1 MQPRRHE
8 GRTKKIGVSSWSS
21 WLRGQGCGGPPCVA
35 ESEQATMLNKISR
48 RAALQLVGAAP
59 AAAALVWTPAEA
71 AQAHTHAQQARAAA
85 AKQSKPYKP
94 KFFTAHEYAMVAVLV
109 DLIIPKDERSGGA
122 TDAGVPE
129 FMDFMLIDQP
139 RRQVAMRGGL
149 ALIDRMCEEL
159 FAKRFVACSDEQ
171 RRHILDQ
178 IAYTDDV
185 PPARTQAVAFF
196 PLLQLIVI
204 VAVDRL
210 RLEVSV
216 ASTTSLYFSSGTGE
230 AIVPVESTLLLPILF
245 VVVALLFVTVAQRM
259 ARELEAAIQD
269 RAGGPA
275 GRPLR
280 AYALNLAGSLAGVA
294 AFALMSWLQ
303 VPPVAWFGIAFIS
316 ALRFILERRRP
327 IAWANLALLAA
338 AVALVW
344 RMGNASLWSPYYR
357 INVVEN
363 GAETV
368 VAVNNVFHQSM
379 APLDEKEYFYQWPY
393 TVCGDTFDNVL
404 VLGAGSGTDVAAAL
418 RHGAKHVDAV
428 EIDPVILRL
437 GAEHHP
443 DHPYADPRVRT
454 INDDAR
460 HFLATTDKKYDLIVF
475 ALIDSLTVQSSFAS
489 VRLESYMFTEESFRA
504 VRDRLK
510 PRGAMALY
518 NYFREKWLVDRLA
531 NTAAA
536 VFGRDP
542 LAYVHQ
548 ERAYLA
554 VVLAGPRLHDIT
566 TFPAPPTRVLAY
578 RQPHTASPARLL
590 QRDASVVPATD
601 DWPFLYMRKPGL
613 PQHYAI
619 ALAIVLTISAAAVW
633 WVRRSAREAPR
644 MPARS
649 PVVSAVSRGPAGVNP
664 AASPAA
670 MDSDYAASAAEM
682 EQRQTFPWHFFLL
695 GAGFMLLETKSI
707 VQFALRW
714 GSTWSSASLAI
725 ASVLMMA
732 VASAVGASLMRFGLR
747 APIALPLLAL
757 IAR

>member
-1 MQPRRHE
+1 MPAYIRLLAYFSNF
-8 GRTKKIGVSSWSS
+8 ILLASF
-21 WLRGQGCGGPPCVA
+21 LGCGLGC
-35 ESEQATMLNKISR
+35 MLVRAR
-48 RAALQLVGAAP
+48 RN
-59 AAAALVWTPAEA
+59 
-71 AQAHTHAQQARAAA
+71 
-85 AKQSKPYKP
+85 
-94 KFFTAHEYAMVAVLV
+94 
-109 DLIIPKDERSGGA
+109 
-122 TDAGVPE
+122 
-129 FMDFMLIDQP
+129 
-139 RRQVAMRGGL
+139 
-149 ALIDRMCEEL
+149 L
-159 FAKRFVACSDEQ
+159 FA
-171 RRHILDQ
+171 L
-178 IAYTDDV
+178 
-185 PPARTQAVAFF
+185 F

-303 VPPVAWFGIAFIS
+303 IPPVAWFGIAFIS
-316 ALRFILERRRP
+316 ALPFILERRRP

-437 GAEHHP
+437 GAERHP
-443 DHPYADPRVRT
+443 DHPYQDPRVT
-454 INDDAR
+454 AINDDAR
-460 HFLATTDKKYDLIVF
+460 HFLSTTDKKYDLIVF
-475 ALIDSLTVQSSFAS
+475 ALIDSLTVQSSFSS

-554 VVLAGPRLHDIT
+554 VMLAGPRLAELT
-566 TFPAPPTRVLAY
+566 APPPLPKLVLAY
-578 RQPHTASPARLL
+578 GQSQDPNPAQPLR
-590 QRDASVVPATD
+590 RDPTVIPATD
-601 DWPFLYMRKPGL
+601 NWPFLYMRAPEL
-613 PQHYAI
+613 PRHYLAALAVVLAISTI
-619 ALAIVLTISAAAVW
+619 ALLSVVAFAGSGFSG
-633 WVRRSAREAPR
+633 RSTSLRVTA
-644 MPARS
+644 
-649 PVVSAVSRGPAGVNP
+649 
-664 AASPAA
+664 
-670 MDSDYAASAAEM
+670 
-682 EQRQTFPWHFFLL
+682 HFFFL

-707 VQFALRW
+707 VQFALLW

-732 VASAVGASLMRFGLR
+732 LASAVAASRIRFSR
-747 APIALPLLAL
+747 RWPIALPLLGL
-757 IAR
+757 IALNYWIPVGRVTFDSRAATSLLYGVLVFSPVFCAGLLFSRSFRRSESAAADFGANLLGAMVGGVGEYLSLISGYRFLLVIVAGCYLGAVMTDWRREEQAP